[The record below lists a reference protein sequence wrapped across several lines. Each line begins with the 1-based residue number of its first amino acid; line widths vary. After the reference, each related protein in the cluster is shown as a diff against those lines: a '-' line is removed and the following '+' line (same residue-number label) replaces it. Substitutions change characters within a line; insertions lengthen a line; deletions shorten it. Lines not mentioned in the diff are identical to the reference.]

1 MGPTVTDHHL
11 SAFSA
16 LQDFRAALCQR
27 DHALS
32 AITASAVVSYAN
44 RHTAVADL
52 EIERALRNL
61 PGARRL
67 FGFALVKIARASS
80 WSVAAAADRVTER
93 NVGAWRLE
101 IIDESDGCPWLV
113 IHSPPDVAPVVLL
126 ELRRPD
132 GAGCRLDLGQA
143 IDSIFQLRL
152 DPGFEDLAD
161 IADWLQDPLTEIH
174 LL

>member
-1 MGPTVTDHHL
+1 MPALIDHHL

-16 LQDFRAALCQR
+16 LQDFRVVGFGQ
-27 DHALS
+27 DEALS
-32 AITASAVVSYAN
+32 GVTASAIVAYAN
-44 RHTAVADL
+44 RSTAVAEI
-52 EIERALRNL
+52 EIERALRDL

-67 FGFALVKIARASS
+67 FSLALKAKSRASS

-93 NVGAWRLE
+93 HVGAWHIE
-101 IIDESDGCPWLV
+101 IINESDGSSWLV
-113 IHSPPDVAPVVLL
+113 IRAPADVAQNVML

-132 GAGCRLDLGQA
+132 GAGCRLDLGQP

-152 DPGFEDLAD
+152 DPRFEELAELT
-161 IADWLQDPLTEIH
+161 DWLQDPLTEIH